1 MGELKKGQ
9 EVVFFL
15 FWVEDKD
22 YSPALNVPVKRH
34 TLQIGKNIRCCSLH
48 SKNFKS

>member
-1 MGELKKGQ
+1 MGELKKGRGG
-9 EVVFFL
+9 FFL
-15 FWVEDKD
+15 FWVGDKD